1 MIIPLIQRKT
11 KITDLH
17 LEVMDLYGTL
27 KIINKTNGV
36 TNGVLI
42 IK

>member
-1 MIIPLIQRKT
+1 MILIQRKT

-17 LEVMDLYGTL
+17 LEVMALYGTL

-36 TNGVLI
+36 PNGVVI
-42 IK
+42 ITK